1 MNILRKKTYGWLKA
15 QRDLLVNARAFSID
29 EEDRAALQKAIQ
41 GLEGEMYRREL
52 VVVKSA
58 IVAITALVLLSIVSG
73 CQTFKGATGDSA
85 WILQKLSDNVQ
96 TQEK

>member
-1 MNILRKKTYGWLKA
+1 MNILRRKTYSWLKA
-15 QRDLLVNARAFSID
+15 QRDLLVNALAFSID
-29 EEDRAALQKAIQ
+29 EEDRTALQKAIQ
-41 GLEGEMYRREL
+41 GLESEMYRHEL
-52 VVVKSA
+52 VVVKA
-58 IVAITALVLLSIVSG
+58 VVVAITVLVLLSIISG